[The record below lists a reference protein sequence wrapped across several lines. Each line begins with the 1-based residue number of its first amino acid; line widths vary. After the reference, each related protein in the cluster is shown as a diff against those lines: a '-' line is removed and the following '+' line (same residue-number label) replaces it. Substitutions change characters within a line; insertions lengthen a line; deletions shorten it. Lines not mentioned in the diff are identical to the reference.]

1 MTKCANRECKSKSKK
16 KARWGRKY
24 CLCQDCVEKMYHVED
39 DEGNVDEEHCKDPKN
54 MTGKPIKKIK
64 NKYSKVTHVFPL
76 ESYVWAPNDAS
87 EQDKDEI
94 LQTLKESKEKLR
106 EN

>member
-1 MTKCANRECKSKSKK
+1 MLEQLLIKK
-16 KARWGRKY
+16 IKISVSSPRKWGNNAEYR
-24 CLCQDCVEKMYHVED
+24 
-39 DEGNVDEEHCKDPKN
+39 HCKDPKN